1 MIVQVKV
8 WMDIAVD
15 PDEYAVPSDGDVR
28 EEIEDALR
36 EYINDI
42 NGMQVK
48 TLRITQQKGEYNDG

>member
-1 MIVQVKV
+1 
-8 WMDIAVD
+8 MDIAVD

-36 EYINDI
+36 EYIHDI

-48 TLRITQQKGEYNDG
+48 TLRITQQKGEYDDG

>member
-1 MIVQVKV
+1 MNVSI
-8 WMDIAVD
+8 DS
-15 PDEYAVPSDGDVR
+15 DEYAVPSDGDVR

-36 EYINDI
+36 EYIHDI